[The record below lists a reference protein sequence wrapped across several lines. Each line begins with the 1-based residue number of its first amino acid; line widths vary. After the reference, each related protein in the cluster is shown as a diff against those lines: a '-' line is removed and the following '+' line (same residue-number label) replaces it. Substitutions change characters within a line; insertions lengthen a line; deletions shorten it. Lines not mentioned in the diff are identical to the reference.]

1 MAVKKQEKKN
11 VEKKAAK
18 KDVVEMKREEKQVV
32 KFQPH
37 THVVIAFV
45 AVVSLFLSLASF
57 FKPMTRRMMPRKS
70 SIVTTEDISYKIYIG
85 LTDKDANYQTL
96 AEDVATELV
105 KTICIQHNQ
114 SYTIYNVQGGFKDE
128 ENKIHTEKTIILELD
143 KTNEEVLYS
152 ILNDVTRRINNGSVM
167 VVKNALEVF
176 EYQNSANK

>member
-1 MAVKKQEKKN
+1 MVVKKEKAIS
-11 VEKKAAK
+11 KKAAK

-45 AVVSLFLSLASF
+45 AVVALFLSLASF

-96 AEDVATELV
+96 TEDVATELV

-128 ENKIHTEKTIILELD
+128 ENKIQ
-143 KTNEEVLYS
+143 NEEVLYS